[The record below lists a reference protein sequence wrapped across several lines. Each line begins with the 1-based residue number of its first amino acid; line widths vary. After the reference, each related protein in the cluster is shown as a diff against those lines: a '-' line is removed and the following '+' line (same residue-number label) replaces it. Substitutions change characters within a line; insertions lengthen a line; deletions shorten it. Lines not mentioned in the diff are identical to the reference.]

1 MISIVRLVAN
11 AVKASLAILKH
22 TQKFYP
28 ISTQLR
34 IEKRQNREIGTS
46 RYSEMV
52 AVDAIGVC
60 FQSTS
65 KFPSW
70 TSRELPRSV
79 YGNVLS
85 SFSSLSCQRGA
96 SRSAGFQTERTDCGW
111 RRFR

>member
-70 TSRELPRSV
+70 TSRVRSPSPALSKQELTDSAKPR
-79 YGNVLS
+79 VLQNTP
-85 SFSSLSCQRGA
+85 LSILDRLLQLI
-96 SRSAGFQTERTDCGW
+96 
-111 RRFR
+111 